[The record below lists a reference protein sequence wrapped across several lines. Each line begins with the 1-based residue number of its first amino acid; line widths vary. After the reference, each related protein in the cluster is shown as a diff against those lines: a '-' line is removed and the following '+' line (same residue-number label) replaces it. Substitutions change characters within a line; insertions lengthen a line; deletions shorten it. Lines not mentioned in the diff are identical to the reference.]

1 MEQTHPP
8 AETHPPAGERDGKQR
23 WAGLTARVYSALV
36 LGVISLGA
44 AYTGGPYFVALVAVT
59 VLCMAWEWGRLV
71 RNAQFDGVF
80 WAHALATGAAVVAA
94 AAGCP
99 GCGVAVVTAGGAA
112 AFWMRKM
119 RPGAEAAWWS
129 ALGVLYTGLPG
140 VALVWLRSDL
150 TVGFETIL
158 YLFVVV
164 WATDTAAYFSG
175 RLIGGP
181 KLAPWIS
188 PKKTWAGLGG
198 GAAAAALVGASYAVL
213 SVGAAFLA
221 IAALS
226 LVMALVSQIGDLAES
241 AVKRTFGAK
250 DASSLIPGHGG
261 VLDRLDGLISVA
273 VAAGLIALLF
283 NPAHPGRAVLLWS
296 W

>member
-1 MEQTHPP
+1 MERTH
-8 AETHPPAGERDGKQR
+8 TTAGEHDGKQR
-23 WAGLTARVYSALV
+23 WAGLAARVYSALV
-36 LGVISLGA
+36 LGAVSLGA
-44 AYTGGPYFVALVAVT
+44 AFGGGGYFAALVAVT
-59 VLCMAWEWGRLV
+59 VFCMAWEWGRLV

-80 WAHALATGAAVVAA
+80 GVQVAATGAAALAAAMGHSGGGALVTAAGAVAA
-94 AAGCP
+94 
-99 GCGVAVVTAGGAA
+99 
-112 AFWMRKM
+112 FLLRKM
-119 RPGAEAAWWS
+119 RPGGEAAWWS
-129 ALGVLYTGLPG
+129 AVGVLYTGLPA
-140 VALVWLRSDL
+140 VALIWLRSDAAI
-150 TVGFETIL
+150 GFETIL
-158 YLFVVV
+158 YIFIVV
-164 WATDTAAYFSG
+164 WTTDTAAYFSG

-213 SVGAAFLA
+213 SVGAVFSA

-226 LVMALVSQIGDLAES
+226 LALAVVSQLGDLAES

-261 VLDRLDGLISVA
+261 VLDRLDGLVSAA
-273 VAAGLIALLF
+273 VAAALIALLS
-283 NPAHPGRAVLLWS
+283 NPANPGQALLLWS